1 MDGVLKD
8 GFEFRDF
15 FDKHTGISKTLVI
28 KPAIIANAA
37 NYIKANKIE
46 SVFIDGAIKKEDM
59 LDISILN
66 SCATIKALSVR
77 GAISGLQVLLHTL
90 PLQWLAI
97 DNTLIGEK
105 IDFSSLRELQY
116 LSIYKMSNKI
126 SGLSK
131 LLALKYLRVWS
142 FSSLTGD
149 LEILHELS
157 QLREIEL
164 NFPRII
170 SLDGISKLIALRK
183 LHLCYC
189 RNSIDIQ
196 DVFNSRSIEYIEIE
210 KGNPSIPETIKQS
223 HLFEMVFENGHYM
236 VFQRN
241 K

>member
-1 MDGVLKD
+1 
-8 GFEFRDF
+8 
-15 FDKHTGISKTLVI
+15 
-28 KPAIIANAA
+28 
-37 NYIKANKIE
+37 
-46 SVFIDGAIKKEDM
+46 
-59 LDISILN
+59 
-66 SCATIKALSVR
+66 
-77 GAISGLQVLLHTL
+77 
-90 PLQWLAI
+90 
-97 DNTLIGEK
+97 
-105 IDFSSLRELQY
+105 
-116 LSIYKMSNKI
+116 MSNKI

-142 FSSLTGD
+142 FSSLTGN